1 LKVLGSFLLLSL
13 LLLVALNCNASAA
26 DRSAPAKDKEEEAP
40 PVASGGPARIRLEVR
55 ETAGIGRQGEVLR
68 SGLPLPRSLAARD
81 PKRLAVVDAK
91 GALVPAQFEVLAR
104 WNTGLSD
111 VEAPIQWLLVLF
123 PASVEPGGKAA
134 YWLVTD
140 GSAGTNPPP
149 SRPLKVVRE
158 GQGVAVD
165 TGAAV
170 FHIGETDG
178 LFSAIH
184 LAGGRRLVTGGEM
197 SVQTGGRS
205 VGHAAVRKM
214 WIEHS
219 GPLSATVVVD
229 GSYALPPVGDGGL
242 GSRRRYVFTAGSPTV
257 LVRHAV
263 AWEGNLGCQGCIR
276 TKDGQPN
283 AIRFERV
290 RDTLGLD
297 LDALGG
303 ASAVSVSVT
312 AVGAFGKPA
321 LEGLG
326 NVGGGDIARVRQAL
340 RSRRHD
346 PLAFEVDVAG
356 KQARG
361 ERADGGM
368 LAAGGP
374 GGAVAIALNHMHRY
388 EPQALRLLGNG
399 RTVRLAIDVA
409 DDKVWL
415 AHHQGLFASMAVSAL
430 PAVPERADLDRLV
443 WAPLNRPL
451 RAWPDAAWFAG
462 SQAVE
467 EIPAGPLPRAVA
479 AYDRVIPEV
488 LKLTEERIDTEGLPG
503 LMTFGVYPRY
513 WGKWDGGELQ
523 CKKDKKNQKKGDP
536 TPDETWDDTFWC
548 GAWTDYHNTV
558 ATAPLWAMRSGE
570 VEWLDDLA
578 FPGALRTLH
587 TQVMQCGPDERWF
600 YCGQAPAGYA
610 AYRSDFNSSHAYFDN
625 LYMYYW
631 LTGDGTVVDTLRR
644 GGENMR
650 RLMCPQ
656 RGGQPVT
663 AAVNGPEGAA
673 CAAGEPLSKS
683 SFSGRVGIQW
693 LSAFRFLGLASP
705 DSSFLEDYKSGLGR
719 LLTHQYAELQRD
731 GKIYGFLGGVVDAKG
746 AGGRQERADDEED
759 PEDREQGKKG
769 KGGKKGERRKPG
781 PGQYEAGPL
790 WMNAFYDAEL
800 LERWMQDS
808 GDQPLGDPPLRPS
821 RVLAAVART
830 LVDLDARYH
839 DKKGAVRSPWPQH
852 LLYSFEGPRIGGRLL
867 EVESDGREL
876 FNPEKA
882 GMAALLVRVGQRTG
896 DREILR
902 AGEEMVEYIL
912 DASKGED
919 VPLGKLQ
926 GQYLAR
932 LHGAVGRLAAPS
944 PSLPRGAG
952 EGAPAPQTP

>member
-13 LLLVALNCNASAA
+13 LFLVALNCNASAE
-26 DRSAPAKDKEEEAP
+26 DRSAPAKDEAEVREDATP
-40 PVASGGPARIRLEVR
+40 PASAGPARIRLEVR
-55 ETAGIGRQGEVLR
+55 ETAGIARQGEVLR

-81 PKRLAVVDAK
+81 PNRFAVVDAK

-104 WNTGLSD
+104 WNTGLPD
-111 VEAPIQWLLVLF
+111 VEAPIQWLLVIF
-123 PASVEPGGKAA
+123 PASVEPGSKAA

-149 SRPLKVVRE
+149 PRPLKVVRE

-170 FHIGETDG
+170 FHVGGTDG

-205 VGHAAVRKM
+205 AGHSAIRKV

-229 GSYALPPVGDGGL
+229 GSYALPPVGDGVL
-242 GSRRRYVFTAGSPTV
+242 GSRRRYVFTAGSPTA

-290 RDTLGLD
+290 RDTLQLD

-303 ASAVSVSVT
+303 APALSVT

-321 LEGLG
+321 VEGRG
-326 NVGGGDIARVRQAL
+326 TVGAGGEGGSGEIARVRQAL
-340 RSRRHD
+340 RSGRHD

-374 GGAVAIALNHMHRY
+374 GGAVAVALNHMHRY
-388 EPQALRLLGNG
+388 EPQALRLLGDG
-399 RTVRLAIDVA
+399 RTARLAIDVA

-430 PAVPERADLDRLV
+430 PAAPKRADLDRLV

-467 EIPAGPLPRAVA
+467 EIPAGPLPRGVA
-479 AYDRVIPEV
+479 AYDRVVPEV
-488 LKLTEERIDTEGLPG
+488 LKLTEERIDAEGLAG

-536 TPDETWDDTFWC
+536 TPNETWDDTFWC

-570 VEWLDDLA
+570 VEWLDELG

-587 TQVMQCGPDERWF
+587 TQIMQCGPDERWF

-625 LYMYYW
+625 LYLYYW

-656 RGGQPVT
+656 RGRQPVM
-663 AAVNGPEGAA
+663 AAVDGPEGAA
-673 CAAGEPLSKS
+673 CAAGDPLTKS

-693 LSAFRFLGLASP
+693 LTAFRFLGLTSP

-731 GKIYGFLGGVVDAKG
+731 GKTYGFLGGVVDAKG
-746 AGGRQERADDEED
+746 AGI
-759 PEDREQGKKG
+759 PREQEEAEEKE
-769 KGGKKGERRKPG
+769 GKKGERRKR

-808 GDQPLGDPPLRPS
+808 GDEPLGEPPLRPS
-821 RVLAAVART
+821 RVLTAVAHT

-839 DKKGAVRSPWPQH
+839 DKKGAVRSPWPQN

-902 AGEEMVEYIL
+902 AGEEMVDYIL
-912 DASKGED
+912 DASPGED

-944 PSLPRGAG
+944 PPLPRGAG
-952 EGAPAPQTP
+952 EGASAQPK

>member
-1 LKVLGSFLLLSL
+1 MKVLGSFLLLSL
-13 LLLVALNCNASAA
+13 LFLVALNCNASAA
-26 DRSAPAKDKEEEAP
+26 DRSVPAEDREEKEGASP
-40 PVASGGPARIRLEVR
+40 AALPVTTGGPARVRLEVR
-55 ETAGIGRQGEVLR
+55 ETAGIARQGEVLR
-68 SGLPLPRSLAARD
+68 SGLPLPRSLGARD
-81 PKRLAVVDAK
+81 PQRLAVVDAK
-91 GALVPAQFEVLAR
+91 GALVPTQLEVLAR
-104 WNTGLSD
+104 WNAGLAD
-111 VEAPIQWLLVLF
+111 VNAPIQWLLVTF
-123 PASVEPGGKAA
+123 PASVEAGGKAA

-149 SRPLKVVRE
+149 PRPLQLVRE

-170 FHIGETDG
+170 FHVGGTDG
-178 LFSAIH
+178 LFSEIR
-184 LAGGRRLVTGGEM
+184 LAGGRRLVTGGAM

-205 VGHAAVRKM
+205 AGHSAIRKV

-219 GPLSATVVVD
+219 GSLSATVVVD
-229 GSYALPPVGDGGL
+229 GSYALPPVGGGGL

-290 RDTLGLD
+290 RDTLELD
-297 LDALGG
+297 LEALGG
-303 ASAVSVSVT
+303 APAMSVT

-321 LEGLG
+321 VEGSG
-326 NVGGGDIARVRQAL
+326 NVAGDGPVDIARVRQTL
-340 RSRRHD
+340 RSGRHD

-356 KQARG
+356 RQVRG

-368 LAAGGP
+368 LAAAGP
-374 GGAVAIALNHMHRY
+374 NGAVAVALNHMHRY
-388 EPQALRLLGNG
+388 EPQALRLLGGG
-399 RTVRLAIDVA
+399 RRTRLAIDVA

-430 PAVPERADLDRLV
+430 PAAPKRADLDRLV

-479 AYDRVIPEV
+479 AYDRVVPEV
-488 LKLTEERIDTEGLPG
+488 LKLTEERINAEGLPG
-503 LMTFGVYPRY
+503 LMTFGVFPRY

-548 GAWTDYHNTV
+548 GAWTDYHNTL

-570 VEWLDDLA
+570 VEWLDELG

-587 TQVMQCGPDERWF
+587 TQIMQCGPDERWF

-625 LYMYYW
+625 LYLYYW

-663 AAVNGPEGAA
+663 AAVDGPEGGA
-673 CAAGEPLSKS
+673 CAAGEPLTRS

-705 DSSFLEDYKSGLGR
+705 DASFLEDYKSGLGR

-731 GKIYGFLGGVVDAKG
+731 GKTYGFLGGVVDAKG
-746 AGGRQERADDEED
+746 AGSVQQDQETAEEKGEQDRKDRGQRGGR
-759 PEDREQGKKG
+759 
-769 KGGKKGERRKPG
+769 GGKDGQRRKK

-790 WMNAFYDAEL
+790 WMNAFYDADL
-800 LERWMQDS
+800 LERWLQDS
-808 GDQPLGDPPLRPS
+808 GDQPLGNPPLRPS

-839 DKKGAVRSPWPQH
+839 DKKGAVRSPWPQN

-867 EVESDGREL
+867 DVESDGREL

-902 AGEEMVEYIL
+902 AGEEMVAYVF
-912 DASKGED
+912 DASPGED

-932 LHGAVGRLAAPS
+932 LHGAVGRLAGP
-944 PSLPRGAG
+944 
-952 EGAPAPQTP
+952 APAPKTP